1 MIAALLLALAPAGG
15 PPVHPVPPGGPRAT
29 LGSVLLRV
37 PGPAP
42 QELRLDAGVGP
53 TRLRAGVGPGERL
66 DLRVP
71 FLWGLDRPGA
81 PSAAA
86 LGLEGVPVDLVPGA
100 ARLPGAW
107 RDLPAAL
114 RGRPLPPLERAPLRP
129 GPAQAAAL
137 AAALFAVLGLRRRPG
152 LALAAGITGAVLV
165 VSLPGG
171 AVSAP
176 REVRVLEGDGDSG
189 RWLLV
194 RSAVGRLELGTEATG
209 WLEVRPADRPV
220 ELAAVRSA
228 GLLSAVLEAPGAQ
241 LHLRQERVAP
251 RAPGRSDPGG
261 HAFRR
266 VWVREPGN
274 GWTPRGAWAGAGPLP
289 PSTGEV
295 GDPPGW
301 LAAGLPQGVAVL
313 VGELDGAG
321 EGASWLRMAPFEPR
335 RP

>member
-1 MIAALLLALAPAGG
+1 MIAALLLALAPPGG
-15 PPVHPVPPGGPRAT
+15 AAVPAGGPRAT

-42 QELRLDAGVGP
+42 EELRLDAGLGP

-66 DLRVP
+66 DLWVP
-71 FLWGLDRPGA
+71 FLWALDRPGA
-81 PSAAA
+81 PSAAS
-86 LGLEGVPVDLVPGA
+86 LGLEAATVEVVPGA
-100 ARLPGAW
+100 ARLPGDW

-129 GPAQAAAL
+129 GPAQAAGLATAL
-137 AAALFAVLGLRRRPG
+137 LAVLALRRRPA
-152 LALAAGITGAVLV
+152 LALAAGLAGAVLV
-165 VSLPGG
+165 GSHSGGG
-171 AVSAP
+171 AAAP
-176 REVRVLEGDGDSG
+176 REVRVLEGDGESG

-194 RSAVGRLELGTEATG
+194 RSAVGRLALGADATG
-209 WLEVRPADRPV
+209 WLEVRPADRPLEV
-220 ELAAVRSA
+220 VAVRRG
-228 GLLSAVLEAPGAQ
+228 GLLSTACEAPGGE
-241 LHLRQERVAP
+241 LHLRRERVAP
-251 RAPGRSDPGG
+251 TAPGRSDPGG

-266 VWVREPGN
+266 VWVREPGE

-289 PSTGEV
+289 PPTGEV

-313 VGELDGAG
+313 VGELEGAG
-321 EGASWLRMAPFEPR
+321 EGGSWLRMAPFEPR